1 MPQLHSLLILGATG
15 RVGAAVV
22 FALRQRYPNLPIT
35 ALLELGI
42 TVIHGDLENL
52 GLVMDLAS
60 SADIVVNSA
69 LSESISLAQA
79 IHIGLNNRRRGARK
93 PILLHISR
101 TALDLHH
108 EDPRSLQLQTKP
120 YDDVDTTEWMATPPE
135 TPSRLVDN
143 EIMQA
148 VYTSPFQAYIVAPTT
163 ILGRAQTPMPQRS
176 HHISRLVQRA
186 LKERRL
192 IFPGDGMN
200 AGNGVHLQDVVK
212 LCCGLIGNAMSPT
225 YEPPPENPQFFFA
238 ASTEFC
244 WSDVAV
250 KVASKLYNRG
260 LIASDHVYSAPV
272 GRVPELW

>member
-35 ALLELGI
+35 ALVRNRTRGERLREIGI

-108 EDPRSLQLQTKP
+108 EDPRSLQLQTKA
-120 YDDVDTTEWMATPPE
+120 YDVRDTSLFEIVRLTLWYQHCVYNRTLTPRNGWRHHQK
-135 TPSRLVDN
+135 RL
-143 EIMQA
+143 A
-148 VYTSPFQAYIVAPTT
+148 VSWTT
-163 ILGRAQTPMPQRS
+163 
-176 HHISRLVQRA
+176 
-186 LKERRL
+186 
-192 IFPGDGMN
+192 
-200 AGNGVHLQDVVK
+200 
-212 LCCGLIGNAMSPT
+212 
-225 YEPPPENPQFFFA
+225 
-238 ASTEFC
+238 
-244 WSDVAV
+244 
-250 KVASKLYNRG
+250 SKL
-260 LIASDHVYSAPV
+260 
-272 GRVPELW
+272 